1 MVFSPLLVP
10 DLAQTSGAAAL
21 DQIVAEAS
29 GWELELQER
38 IRRDNEEREER
49 ARLAALL
56 FPWMAALG
64 LLGLGIWFLFYVQYG
79 RAPEVRFSPVPGD
92 HSPVFAEYM
101 ACRQP

>member
-10 DLAQTSGAAAL
+10 DLAQTSGVAAL
-21 DQIVAEAS
+21 DQIVAESS

-38 IRRDNEEREER
+38 MRRENEEREER

-64 LLGLGIWFLFYVQYG
+64 LLGLGIWFLF
-79 RAPEVRFSPVPGD
+79 VRFSSDGRTGNPEVSF
-92 HSPVFAEYM
+92 SPTRA
-101 ACRQP
+101 RRSSR